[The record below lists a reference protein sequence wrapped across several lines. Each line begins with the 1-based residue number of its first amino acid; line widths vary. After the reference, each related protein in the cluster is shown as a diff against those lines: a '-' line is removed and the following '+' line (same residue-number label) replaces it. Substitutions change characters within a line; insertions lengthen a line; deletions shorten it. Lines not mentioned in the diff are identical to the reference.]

1 MWIRTASRNDINAIH
16 DLLVETWHA
25 TLDDLVGREEV
36 DRKIAHDYTTDMLK
50 KMLSRPASEYVVAD
64 DGDMLHGVAYAAQG
78 AVKGDSEIALVLHLC
93 VKPESRGQGIGQR
106 LLIEL
111 EEAFPA
117 ARKIRVVLNKK
128 DVRTQ
133 KFFEEQGYKHLGKS
147 GDNKSDNN
155 VVLEKTLF

>member
-1 MWIRTASRNDINAIH
+1 MWIRTAARNDINAIH

-133 KFFEEQGYKHLGKS
+133 KFFEEQGYKHLGIS
-147 GDNKSDNN
+147 GDNKSDND

>member
-25 TLDDLVGREEV
+25 TLDDLVGRGEV
-36 DRKIAHDYTTDMLK
+36 DRKIDHDYTTDMLK

-147 GDNKSDNN
+147 GDNKSDND

>member
-25 TLDDLVGREEV
+25 TLDDLVGRGEV

-147 GDNKSDNN
+147 GDNKSDND

>member
-147 GDNKSDNN
+147 GDNKSVND

>member
-93 VKPESRGQGIGQR
+93 VKPESQGQGIGQR

-128 DVRTQ
+128 DVWTQ

-147 GDNKSDNN
+147 GDNKSDND

>member
-64 DGDMLHGVAYAAQG
+64 DGDMLHGVAYAAQE

-111 EEAFPA
+111 EEAFPS
-117 ARKIRVVLNKK
+117 ARKIRVALNKK

-147 GDNKSDNN
+147 GDNKSDND

>member
-36 DRKIAHDYTTDMLK
+36 DRKIAHHYTTDMLK

-147 GDNKSDNN
+147 GDNKSDND

>member
-25 TLDDLVGREEV
+25 TLDELVGREEV

-147 GDNKSDNN
+147 GDNKSDND

>member
-36 DRKIAHDYTTDMLK
+36 DRKIAHDYTPDLLK

-133 KFFEEQGYKHLGKS
+133 KFFGEQGYKHLGKS
-147 GDNKSDNN
+147 GDNKSDND

>member
-133 KFFEEQGYKHLGKS
+133 KFFEDQGYKHLGKS
-147 GDNKSDNN
+147 GDNKSEND

>member
-147 GDNKSDNN
+147 GDNKSGDD

>member
-36 DRKIAHDYTTDMLK
+36 DRKIAHDYTTDVLK

-78 AVKGDSEIALVLHLC
+78 VVKGDSEIALVLHLC

-147 GDNKSDNN
+147 GDNKSDND

>member
-111 EEAFPA
+111 EEAFPV

-147 GDNKSDNN
+147 GDNKSDND

>member
-111 EEAFPA
+111 EEAFPT

-147 GDNKSDNN
+147 GDNKSDND

>member
-147 GDNKSDNN
+147 GDNKLGDD

>member
-25 TLDDLVGREEV
+25 TLDDLVGHEEV

-147 GDNKSDNN
+147 GDNKSDND

>member
-147 GDNKSDNN
+147 GDNKSDND
-155 VVLEKTLF
+155 VVFEKTLF

>member
-36 DRKIAHDYTTDMLK
+36 DRKIAHDYTPDLLK

-147 GDNKSDNN
+147 GDNKSDND

>member
-133 KFFEEQGYKHLGKS
+133 KFFEEQEYKHLGKS
-147 GDNKSDNN
+147 GDNKSDND

>member
-147 GDNKSDNN
+147 GDNKSDND

>member
-147 GDNKSDNN
+147 GDNKSDNDG
-155 VVLEKTLF
+155 VLEKTLF

>member
-36 DRKIAHDYTTDMLK
+36 DRKIAHDYATDMLK

-147 GDNKSDNN
+147 GDNKSDND

>member
-64 DGDMLHGVAYAAQG
+64 DGDLLHGVAYAAQG

-147 GDNKSDNN
+147 GDNKSDND

>member
-36 DRKIAHDYTTDMLK
+36 DRKIAHDYTPDLLK

-64 DGDMLHGVAYAAQG
+64 DGDMLHGVAYAVQG

-147 GDNKSDNN
+147 GDNKSDND

>member
-93 VKPESRGQGIGQR
+93 VKPESRGQRIGQR

-147 GDNKSDNN
+147 GDNKSDND

>member
-36 DRKIAHDYTTDMLK
+36 DRKTAHDYTTDMLK

-147 GDNKSDNN
+147 GDNKSDND